1 MDVRGGTPNSG
12 GADSGAGGPAEE
24 LFVRRSSGLL
34 RTAGAYDVFIF
45 NVGLIS
51 VGIAVAFNQF
61 IGPSAYPGSNVAVST
76 LIAALGMVVVGL
88 AYYMWSIIFPRS
100 GGNYVYQSRGLN
112 PGVAFATTFL
122 ETVILMFYA
131 ALAASLLT
139 TVGLSA
145 GFGVLGLISES
156 DALTGVSAWFGT
168 PVGIFVTGTL
178 FILFSGLLPLF
189 GMRRYFAFQR
199 VMFLLAIAGTALA
212 LVLLLLADRSTFV
225 ANFERLTGLEYDRV
239 ISAATENG
247 WQFEGY
253 GVGPTIAFFIWPLLP
268 LLGGIQSI
276 GIGGEIRRASSGQL
290 VGMLGAIVG
299 AGLLLAAF
307 ALLSNKVFGYEFQGA
322 IAYNSTAAPDASTT
336 VAPWFTLLA
345 GITAGNMFL
354 SAIIVAGFAAWIYF
368 WIPAELIYAQRT
380 MLAWSFDRLTP
391 ERLSYVSPRFH
402 TPVVAIVLT
411 IVCAIAFMAVI
422 AFTSY
427 GTLVLILGLLV
438 AWGTTMLAGVFFP
451 WTRKDLF
458 DGSPAARYKIGPVPL
473 MSVVN
478 FLALAFMA
486 WAFWLLWND
495 PIAAGHDPL
504 DVASNL
510 VILALGAVIYLV
522 MRALRRRQGI
532 NLDHAFKQIPIE

>member
-1 MDVRGGTPNSG
+1 MDIRGGQ
-12 GADSGAGGPAEE
+12 ADPGDAGSEARGPADEV
-24 LFVRRSSGLL
+24 FVRRSSGLL

-61 IGPSAYPGSNVAVST
+61 IGPSTYPGSNVAVSS
-76 LIAALGMVVVGL
+76 LIAALGMVAVGL
-88 AYYMWSIIFPRS
+88 AYYMWSTIFPRS

-112 PGVAFATTFL
+112 PGVAFATSFL

-145 GFGVLGLISES
+145 GFGVLGLISKS
-156 DALTGVSAWFGT
+156 GSLTSISAWFGT
-168 PVGIFVTGTL
+168 PAGIFITGTL

-189 GMRRYFAFQR
+189 GMRRYFKFQR
-199 VMFLLAIAGTALA
+199 IMFLLAIVGTALA
-212 LVLLLLADRSTFV
+212 LLLLLFVDRSTFV
-225 ANFERLTGLEYDRV
+225 ANFNRLTGLEYDQV
-239 ISAATENG
+239 ITAATENG
-247 WQFEGY
+247 WQFDGY
-253 GVGPTIAFFIWPLLP
+253 GLGPTIAFFIWPLLP

-276 GIGGEIRRASSGQL
+276 GIGGEIRRASRGQFI
-290 VGMLGAIVG
+290 GMLGAIVG

-307 ALLSNKVFGYEFQGA
+307 AVLSNKVFGYEFQGA
-322 IAYNSTAAPDASTT
+322 IAYNSTAAPDASTA

-345 GITAGNMFL
+345 GIAAGNMLL
-354 SAIIVAGFAAWIYF
+354 SVIIVAGFAAWIYF

-402 TPVVAIVLT
+402 TPVVAIILT

-422 AFTSY
+422 AFTDY
-427 GTLVLILGLLV
+427 GTLVLILGLLL

-451 WTRKDLF
+451 WTRKELF
-458 DGSPAARYKIGPVPL
+458 DRSPAARYKIGPLPV
-473 MSVVN
+473 MSLVN

-486 WAFWLLWND
+486 WAFSLLWND
-495 PIAAGHDPL
+495 PIAAGHDPIEIG
-504 DVASNL
+504 SNL
-510 VILALGAVIYLV
+510 GILVLGAVIYLV
-522 MRALRRRQGI
+522 MRAVRRRQGI
-532 NLDHAFKQIPIE
+532 NLEHAFKQIPIE